1 MPALL
6 HSERRWMAHEHILI
20 VEDEKKIAELLRDYL
35 AGTGF
40 KVTCHDR
47 GGHVVSYVK
56 KNPPALILLDIML
69 PDVDG
74 LDVCREIRKFS
85 NIPVLL
91 ITARVDEVDRLIGLE
106 LGADD
111 YICKPFSPREVVAR
125 VKAVLRRA
133 GGTTALEKLVV
144 DDLNLDE
151 TAHQASV
158 GGDTLDLT
166 PSEFSLLKVLMTH
179 PDRVFTRSE
188 LLDKVQGYQ
197 FEGYDRTIDTH
208 IKNLRKKLAE
218 KLPDREIIRTV
229 YGVGYKLTA
238 SPPENTS

>member
-1 MPALL
+1 LKGAQ
-6 HSERRWMAHEHILI
+6 MAHEHVLI

-35 AGTGF
+35 ISVGF

-47 GGHVVSYVK
+47 GGQVVRYVK

-69 PDVDG
+69 PDADG
-74 LDVCREIRKFS
+74 MDICRDIRKFS
-85 NIPVLL
+85 NIPVLML
-91 ITARVDEVDRLIGLE
+91 TARVDEVDRLIGLE

-125 VKAVLRRA
+125 VKAVLRRL
-133 GGTTALEKLVV
+133 GGPAAAPRLVV
-144 DDLNLDE
+144 GDLKLDE
-151 TAHQASV
+151 TEHRASV
-158 GGDTLDLT
+158 GEDTLDLT
-166 PSEFSLLKVLMTH
+166 PSEFSLLKAMMTH

-208 IKNLRKKLAE
+208 IKNLRKKIAA
-218 KLPDREIIRTV
+218 KLPDGEIIRTV
-229 YGVGYKLTA
+229 YGVGYKLTELPHA
-238 SPPENTS
+238 DTL

>member
-1 MPALL
+1 
-6 HSERRWMAHEHILI
+6 MAHEHILI

-35 AGTGF
+35 TGADF

-56 KNPPALILLDIML
+56 KSPPALILLDIML

-125 VKAVLRRA
+125 VKAVLRRV
-133 GGTTALEKLVV
+133 GGTEALAKLVV

-151 TAHQASV
+151 TAHRASV
-158 GGDTLDLT
+158 GGDALDLT

-179 PDRVFTRSE
+179 PNRVFTRSE

-218 KLPDREIIRTV
+218 KLPDRGIIRTV

-238 SPPENTS
+238 SPQ

>member
-1 MPALL
+1 
-6 HSERRWMAHEHILI
+6 MAHEHILI
-20 VEDEKKIAELLRDYL
+20 VEDEKKIAELLQDYL
-35 AGTGF
+35 VGAGF
-40 KVTCHDR
+40 KVTCHGR
-47 GGHVVSYVK
+47 GGQVVSYVK
-56 KNPPALILLDIML
+56 KNSPALILLDIML
-69 PDVDG
+69 PDLDG
-74 LDVCREIRKFS
+74 MDVCREIRKFS
-85 NIPVLL
+85 NIPVLM

-125 VKAVLRRA
+125 VKAVLRRG
-133 GGTTALEKLVV
+133 GGTAAATKLAVG
-144 DDLNLDE
+144 DLKLDE
-151 TAHQASV
+151 RSHRASV
-158 GGDTLDLT
+158 GGDILDLT

-218 KLPDREIIRTV
+218 RLPDREIIRTV
-229 YGVGYKLTA
+229 YGVGYKLTV
-238 SPPENTS
+238 SPYENTLQTTRK